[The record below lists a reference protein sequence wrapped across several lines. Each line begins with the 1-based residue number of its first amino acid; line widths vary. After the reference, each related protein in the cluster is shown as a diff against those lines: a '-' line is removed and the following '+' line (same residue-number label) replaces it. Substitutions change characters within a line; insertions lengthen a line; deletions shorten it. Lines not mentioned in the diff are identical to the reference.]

1 MTEKTHSFKLTRL
14 SCYVG
19 IFLQAV
25 VCNITAVLFVPM
37 MGIYGFTYVQLGIL
51 VAVNF
56 TAQVAVDI
64 IFSGMIDKYG
74 YRRIAL
80 PAILCGFI
88 GLILFA
94 ASPLL
99 FPGNEFVGMLIST
112 VIFASSSGL
121 LEIMVSPI
129 TNALPSEDK
138 GASMSLMHSF
148 YAWGQVTTIVITTL
162 FIFIFGGKYW
172 QIIVLIW
179 SIVPLVNFF
188 MFAKAP
194 FPPTQAHEAGGT
206 AKKTLFQP
214 FFIFAL
220 LAIFFGASAEVTMAQ
235 WSSSFMEK
243 GLSLP
248 KIVGD
253 MLGMCGFAVMM
264 GIGRTWY
271 GIMGAKVR
279 MSHVLILGSIVSA
292 ICYVVVAV
300 SSVTWLN
307 VTACAVTGIAASL
320 LWPGTLV
327 ISSQRYPLSGAW
339 MFALLA
345 AAGDIGA
352 SFGPWLTGII
362 TDTTQSS
369 ELAAFISGA
378 ISVTPEQAG
387 MRIGILI
394 AGIFPL
400 LAIICHLVLSKMLKK
415 HNAELG

>member
-1 MTEKTHSFKLTRL
+1 MAKKYGYKLTRL
-14 SCYVG
+14 SCYAG
-19 IFLQAV
+19 IFVQAI
-25 VCNITAVLFVPM
+25 VCNITAVLFIPM
-37 MGIYGFTYVQLGIL
+37 MSLYGFNYVQLGIL

-64 IFSGMIDKYG
+64 VFSGMIDKYG
-74 YRRIAL
+74 YRKIAL
-80 PAILCGFI
+80 PAIFCGFL

-94 ASPLL
+94 SSPLL
-99 FPGNEFVGMLIST
+99 FPGNVFVGLLIST
-112 VIFASSSGL
+112 VIFASASGL

-148 YAWGQVTTIVITTL
+148 YAWGQVTTVIVTTI
-162 FIFIFGGKYW
+162 FVFIFGGEYW

-179 SIVPLVNFF
+179 SIVPLFNLL
-188 MFAKAP
+188 MFSKAK
-194 FPPTQAHEAGGT
+194 FPPVQPRGT
-206 AKKTLFQP
+206 GDTVKKTLFQP

-220 LAIFFGASAEVTMAQ
+220 LAIFFGASAEVTMSQ

-243 GLSLP
+243 GLSIP

-253 MLGMCGFAVMM
+253 MLGMAGFAVMM

-271 GIMGAKVR
+271 GKKGANVK
-279 MSHVLILGSIVSA
+279 MSYVLIVGSIAAAV
-292 ICYVVVAV
+292 CYVVVAV
-300 SSVTWLN
+300 SSVTWIN
-307 VTACAVTGIAASL
+307 IAACAITGIAASL

-327 ISSQRYPLSGAW
+327 VSAERYPMAGAW

-345 AAGDIGA
+345 AAGDLGA

-362 TDTTQSS
+362 TDTSQSS
-369 ELAAFISGA
+369 SLATSFSTALSI
-378 ISVTPEQAG
+378 TPEQAG

-400 LAIICHLVLSKMLKK
+400 LAIFCHIVTSKMLKK
-415 HNAELG
+415 HRAA